1 VFELYDP
8 FLIIGSYLLGAVPFG
23 FAIAR
28 ARGVD
33 IRAVGSGNIGA
44 TNVGRAL
51 GKKWGFFVF
60 GLDVL
65 KGLIPT
71 MIARHLHDHEAGLT
85 VVLTGF
91 AAIAGHNWPV
101 YLKFKG
107 GKGVATSC
115 GVFLAI
121 FWQGVLIA
129 FGLWVVVVAISRMIS
144 LGSILAS
151 LGLLA
156 AALILQE
163 KPLGSDGGLYVT
175 LFAGLGAF
183 LSIIR
188 HRANIGRILNG
199 TENRIG
205 GKKKEPKAS

>member
-23 FAIAR
+23 FAIAK

-71 MIARHLHDHEAGLT
+71 MIARHLHGDEAGLA

-101 YLKFKG
+101 YLKFRG

-129 FGLWVVVVAISRMIS
+129 FGLWVVVVAISRMVS

-156 AALILQE
+156 SAFMLQGE
-163 KPLGSDGGLYVT
+163 PLGRGLYVT
-175 LFAGLGAF
+175 LFAGLGAL

-205 GKKKEPKAS
+205 GKKKEPKAQ